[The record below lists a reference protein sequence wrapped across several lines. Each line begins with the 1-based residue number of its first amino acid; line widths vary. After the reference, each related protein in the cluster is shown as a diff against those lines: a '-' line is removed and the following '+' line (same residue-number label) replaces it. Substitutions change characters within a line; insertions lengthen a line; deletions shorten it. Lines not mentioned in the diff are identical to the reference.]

1 MPATD
6 ELPAMEELCP
16 RDETLEDLYESLRR
30 QREFLAR
37 LDPDR
42 LTGPDASR
50 LLEFFSKL
58 ERLGTAGSMVVAP
71 VVEDRLVW
79 RQEGHKTAASYLAE
93 KTGTTAGQAI
103 GVLETARQLGD
114 LPETAVCLRR
124 GDFSAG
130 QVKEIAA
137 AATVH
142 PGAEAE
148 LLEVAARTG
157 LKGLRTQCQKV
168 KALASWETGEVAR
181 YNAIRKSRFF
191 RHSIEADGAVRV
203 EARLTPGDGARLL
216 EAVKAKAAVFFEEG
230 RRAGLYESMSAYAAD
245 GLVSLADDA
254 VVGTGTGVAR
264 PTVVL
269 RVDLAALKRGETE
282 GKEVCEIRGIGPVPL
297 AAAHRILGDALVK
310 LVMADGHE
318 VAKVCHL
325 GRSVPAHLVTA
336 LEERDP
342 TCAVPRCDA
351 TSRLELHHRVPFS
364 EGGPTQLSNLVR
376 ICRWHHDL
384 LTYEGWTLEGE
395 PGRWSWHPPPDFDG
409 L

>member
-1 MPATD
+1 MPATE
-6 ELPAMEELCP
+6 ELPAWEELCP
-16 RDETLEDLYESLRR
+16 RDETLEDLYESMRR
-30 QREFLAR
+30 VREFLAA
-37 LDPDR
+37 LDPDT
-42 LTGPDASR
+42 LTGPDASL

-71 VVEDRLVW
+71 VVNDRLVW
-79 RQEGHKTAASYLAE
+79 RQEGHKSAASYLAE
-93 KTGTTAGQAI
+93 KTGCTEGSAL

-124 GDFSAG
+124 GDFSAA
-130 QVKEIAA
+130 QIKEIAA

-254 VVGTGTGVAR
+254 VLGTGTGVAR

-282 GKEVCEIRGIGPVPL
+282 GEEVCEIAGVGPVPL
-297 AAAHRILGDALVK
+297 ATAHRALGDALVK
-310 LVMADGHE
+310 LVIADGHD
-318 VAKVCHL
+318 VANVCHL

-336 LEERDP
+336 LEERDR
-342 TCAVPRCDA
+342 TCAVPKCE
-351 TSRLELHHRVPFS
+351 TTTRLEVHHRVPFS
-364 EGGPTQLSNLVR
+364 DGGPTQLSNLVR
-376 ICRWHHDL
+376 ICTWHHDL
-384 LTYEGWTLEGE
+384 LTYEGWTLEGK
-395 PGRWSWHPPPDFDG
+395 PGAWSWHPPPDFEA